1 MPRQTKGA
9 RLWLKPGEPATETR
23 AARQAVWIIQDGTR
37 RISTGCGKDDR
48 RKAEERLAAHI
59 LERYEP
65 ARASG
70 RGPAEIQIADILNIY
85 AEDRGQHVK
94 RPVELGQRM
103 SALLGFF
110 GEKSLSE
117 ISGALCR
124 AYVKQR
130 GSVSMARRELEDLR
144 AAIRHHR
151 REGLSDI
158 IVEVPLPEKSVPR
171 ERWLT
176 RSEAAR
182 LIWHLWSYREVQKG
196 KATGRHSR
204 RHVARFVLV
213 ALYTGT
219 RAGTICGAA
228 IRPTVG
234 QGFVDLKAG
243 VFYRRALGE
252 RETKKRKPTIRLPKR
267 LLAHLRRWERLGIS
281 KSAIVEWNGQAVGRI
296 NKAFAAGADGAG
308 LPGLVPHMLRHTAVT
323 WAMQGGA
330 NRWDACDYFG
340 LTMETLEKVYGHHAP
355 DHQESVTDAFDHR
368 RTFGGLKQ
376 RDKTRTNA
384 IEN

>member
-1 MPRQTKGA
+1 MPRQAKGA

-37 RISTGCGKDDR
+37 RISTGCSKDDR

-59 LERYEP
+59 IERYEP
-65 ARASG
+65 PRASG
-70 RGPAEIQIADILNIY
+70 RGPAEIHIADILNIY
-85 AEDRGQHVK
+85 TEDRGQHVK

-117 ISGALCR
+117 ISGPLCR

-182 LIWHLWSYREVQKG
+182 LIWHLWRYREVQKG
-196 KATGRHSR
+196 KATRRHSR

-219 RAGTICGAA
+219 RAGAICGAA

-234 QGFVDLKAG
+234 RGFVDLKAG
-243 VFYRRALGE
+243 VFYRRPLGE
-252 RETKKRKPTIRLPKR
+252 RETKKRKPTIRLPNR

-281 KSAIVEWNGQAVGRI
+281 KSVIVEWNGQAVGRI
-296 NKAFAAGADGAG
+296 NKAFAAGADEAG

-340 LTMETLEKVYGHHAP
+340 LTMETLERVYGHHAP
-355 DHQESVTDAFDHR
+355 DHQESVTAAFDHR
-368 RTFGGLKQ
+368 RTFGGQKQ

-384 IEN
+384 IGN